1 MNSITRYNALPVSPS
16 IELILHRLG
25 YKRASGPAP
34 SEITDAIHRYI
45 DSFQVHGAYTTIP
58 IDSINE
64 GAIRL
69 KNGLVFCSNG
79 LAKLVNTSQSLAFM
93 ASSVKNAASITRQ
106 LFNAKNADQAII
118 ADATAAQCADYGLTT
133 IMNIQKTTLRR
144 SGQKLTEKRFSAGYS
159 DLELSYQKIIFDVL
173 KLNEMS
179 LSIDETSYMLSPEKS
194 VLAIAGVQSI
204 G

>member
-34 SEITDAIHRYI
+34 SQIIDDIHKYI

-58 IDSINE
+58 IDSIDD
-64 GAIRL
+64 GVIRL
-69 KNGLVFCSNG
+69 ENGIAFCSNS
-79 LAKLVNTSQSLAFM
+79 LAKLVISSKSLAFM

-106 LFNAKNADQAII
+106 LFDSKNADQAII
-118 ADATAAQCADYGLTT
+118 ADATAAQCADYGLNT
-133 IMNIQKTTLRR
+133 IMDIQKTTLRR

-159 DLELSYQKIIFDVL
+159 DLDLSYQKIIFDVL
-173 KLNEMS
+173 KLNDMG
-179 LSIDETSYMLSPEKS
+179 LSIDENSYMLSPEKS